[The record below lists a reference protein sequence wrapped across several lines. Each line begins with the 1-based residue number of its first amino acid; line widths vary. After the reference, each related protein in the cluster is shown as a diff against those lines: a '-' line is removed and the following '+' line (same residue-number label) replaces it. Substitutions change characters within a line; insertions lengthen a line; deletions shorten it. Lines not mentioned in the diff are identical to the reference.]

1 MTARINI
8 TLSDEEHEKLVKCYK
23 HFINSHEWK
32 GRNIPTLTGYTAS
45 IVVITIN
52 RILEEEK
59 L

>member
-1 MTARINI
+1 MSERINI
-8 TLSDEEHEKLVKCYK
+8 TLTDEEHDDLVKCYK
-23 HFINSHEWK
+23 QFIATHDWK